1 MTDMANERFESVWD
15 AIEDTPEEALNMRL
29 RSELMIQITRRVK
42 EWDVTQKEAA
52 QRLGITQPRLNDLL
66 NGRINKFSLDAL
78 INLTG
83 PAHFHVELT
92 LKDEEAAV
100 A

>member
-1 MTDMANERFESVWD
+1 MARERFESVWD

-29 RSELMIQITRRVK
+29 RSELMASIAKRVD
-42 EWDVTQKEAA
+42 EWGITQKEAA

-66 NGRINKFSLDAL
+66 NGHINKFSLDAL
-78 INLTG
+78 VNLTG
-83 PAHFHVELT
+83 PAHYHVELS
-92 LKDEEAAV
+92 LEDEEAEV